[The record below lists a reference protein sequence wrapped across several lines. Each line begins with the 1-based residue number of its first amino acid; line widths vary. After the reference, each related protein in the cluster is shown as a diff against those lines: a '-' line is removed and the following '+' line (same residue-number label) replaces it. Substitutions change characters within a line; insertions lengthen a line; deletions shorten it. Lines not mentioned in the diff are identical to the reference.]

1 MVKKKDGLAPYLR
14 ISAAAR
20 AAGVS
25 RQTVEYYLMIGL
37 VIPLRLP
44 DRMGRF
50 FDNRLVNRVKLIR
63 RLNRSGYTLRDI
75 RQIYLSRWKIAAGGK
90 ITAESLP
97 EDARRS

>member
-1 MVKKKDGLAPYLR
+1 MVKRKDGSNPYLR

-37 VIPLRLP
+37 LIPLRLP

-50 FDNRLVNRVKLIR
+50 FDERLVKRVKLIR

-75 RQIYLSRWKIAAGGK
+75 RQIYLRR
-90 ITAESLP
+90 
-97 EDARRS
+97 ARKHA

>member
-1 MVKKKDGLAPYLR
+1 MVKRKDDPSLLR

-25 RQTVEYYLMIGL
+25 RQTVESYLMIGL

-50 FDNRLVNRVKLIR
+50 FDTRLVKRVKLIR

-75 RQIYLSRWKIAAGGK
+75 RQIYLRRWKKVA
-90 ITAESLP
+90 S
-97 EDARRS
+97 SQ